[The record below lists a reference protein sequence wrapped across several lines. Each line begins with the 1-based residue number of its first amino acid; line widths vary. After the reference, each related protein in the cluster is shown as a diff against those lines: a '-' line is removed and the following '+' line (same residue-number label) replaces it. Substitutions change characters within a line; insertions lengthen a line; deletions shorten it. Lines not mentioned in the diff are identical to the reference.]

1 MTLFLASPWIA
12 PLAMMGWRASL
23 GAGVG
28 TVAGAICFNKPD
40 GKLADLVADAIQSG
54 QVVLIV
60 TTRQRITLLPQQT
73 VKVDMVAG
81 VAESRSQALDLVDKY
96 RDVHLADRVFD
107 LATTHAWVNLQQIN
121 ASEADAQLFERLASS
136 VIYLNPVQRAHLP
149 LCAGDR

>member
-1 MTLFLASPWIA
+1 MALATHSVTLFLASPWIA

-81 VAESRSQALDLVDKY
+81 VA
-96 RDVHLADRVFD
+96 
-107 LATTHAWVNLQQIN
+107 
-121 ASEADAQLFERLASS
+121 
-136 VIYLNPVQRAHLP
+136 
-149 LCAGDR
+149 